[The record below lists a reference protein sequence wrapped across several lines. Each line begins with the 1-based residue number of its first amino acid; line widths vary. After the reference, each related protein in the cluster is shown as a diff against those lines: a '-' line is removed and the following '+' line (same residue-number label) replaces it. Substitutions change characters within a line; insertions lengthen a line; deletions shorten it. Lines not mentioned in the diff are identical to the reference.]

1 MLYALAP
8 AERED
13 KTGPML
19 ALALEQV
26 RSFASKS
33 NAPPIPQGTAITDY
47 DLRAYDLDFSNS
59 PTLVLTAK
67 LRVAPGKPQA
77 AGAKSRAVGSKPPVA
92 KAQPTSGGDLD
103 YFVTVVARL
112 DLNGQPIKIYSAVTD
127 SSHLDAYPRVEIV
140 DAVDADANGRGDLL
154 FRQYSD
160 TSISY
165 ALYRIYPYQM
175 EKIFQGGAGM

>member
-13 KTGPML
+13 KVGPML

-26 RSFASKS
+26 RTFASQHS
-33 NAPPIPQGTAITDY
+33 APPIPQSTTISDY
-47 DLRAYDLDFSNS
+47 DLRGYDLDFSNS

-77 AGAKSRAVGSKPPVA
+77 SSAKSRTAATKPPVA
-92 KAQPTSGGDLD
+92 KSQPTSGADLD

-154 FRQYSD
+154 FRQYFD
-160 TSISY
+160 TSITY
-165 ALYRIYPYQM
+165 ALYRVHPYQL
-175 EKIFQGGAGM
+175 EKIFEGGAGM

>member
-8 AERED
+8 AEREN
-13 KTGPML
+13 KAGPML
-19 ALALEQV
+19 ALAMEQI
-26 RSFASKS
+26 RTFASKH
-33 NAPPIPQGTAITDY
+33 NAPPIPQTAAISDY

-59 PTLVLTAK
+59 PTLVLTGK
-67 LRVAPGKPQA
+67 LRVAPTRQA
-77 AGAKSRAVGSKPPVA
+77 SGAKSRAAGSKPSAA
-92 KAQPTSGGDLD
+92 KTQPTSGADLD

-160 TSISY
+160 SGISY
-165 ALYRIYPYQM
+165 ALYRVYPYQL